1 MTQATVGLLNSY
13 KLGDFYFTKDARAL
27 ALKYV
32 QEDLY
37 EEVGPFDCDDTMTNE
52 EVAEDLFDMMN
63 NPGRQPEREARYGR
77 GRSLSVGDIV
87 VVRGEL
93 LVCRPQGW
101 ETL

>member
-1 MTQATVGLLNSY
+1 MTQATIGLLNSY
-13 KLGDFYFTKDARAL
+13 KLGDFYFTQDAAAL
-27 ALKYV
+27 ARKYI

-37 EEVGPFDCDDTMTNE
+37 DEVGPFDFVDSYTNE
-52 EVAEDLFDMMN
+52 EIAEELFDMTN
-63 NPGRQPEREARYGR
+63 NPMRQPERLARYGQ

-101 ETL
+101 LTL